1 MNGVGWVSSKSWG
14 HTCCVCA
21 CSVICVCLAK
31 ASRAGHKAW
40 RCIVT
45 SSPSYLEQ
53 KGCCWE
59 IMWLCVCVC
68 STLVMWCELRAG
80 SEKCWVALRGSFHPG
95 SRKRACTQ
103 GEESAG
109 RVDGCQDREEY
120 GDVSRDAERF
130 RITLLLS
137 HFYSKKTSH
146 PSFTLLDFLFLD
158 FSKDATQR
166 FASALRRGK
175 FILVFLLVRWDWVV
189 VGWLTWCHNGCL
201 TSQNLETS
209 LTANPEQHL

>member
-59 IMWLCVCVC
+59 IMWLCVCVPPLSC
-68 STLVMWCELRAG
+68 DVSSGQGLRSAESLWEVPSTQGAG
-80 SEKCWVALRGSFHPG
+80 
-95 SRKRACTQ
+95 RKWACTQ

-120 GDVSRDAERF
+120 GDIFRDAERF
-130 RITLLLS
+130 RITSVAFSFLQQENI
-137 HFYSKKTSH
+137 TSFFH
-146 PSFTLLDFLFLD
+146 SPRFSF
-158 FSKDATQR
+158 SR
-166 FASALRRGK
+166 F
-175 FILVFLLVRWDWVV
+175 
-189 VGWLTWCHNGCL
+189 
-201 TSQNLETS
+201 Q
-209 LTANPEQHL
+209 

>member
-59 IMWLCVCVC
+59 IMWLCVFHPCH
-68 STLVMWCELRAG
+68 VMWA
-80 SEKCWVALRGSFHPG
+80 
-95 SRKRACTQ
+95 Q
-103 GEESAG
+103 G
-109 RVDGCQDREEY
+109 RVWEVLSRSERFLPPREQAENEHAHRERRVLVGWMDVRTEEY
-120 GDVSRDAERF
+120 GDIFRDAERF
-130 RITLLLS
+130 RITSVAFSFLQQENI
-137 HFYSKKTSH
+137 TSFFH
-146 PSFTLLDFLFLD
+146 SPRFSF
-158 FSKDATQR
+158 SR
-166 FASALRRGK
+166 F
-175 FILVFLLVRWDWVV
+175 
-189 VGWLTWCHNGCL
+189 
-201 TSQNLETS
+201 Q
-209 LTANPEQHL
+209 